1 MRVAIKKKMVTY
13 ARRAIRERVG
23 DRSIYVRRL
32 YGKYYINVCTVT
44 QKQERQ
50 RSYFA
55 QAQAISQ
62 AELSDRMR
70 RRYWERRAKASKI
83 KGAHRMVVSVLCK
96 MLKRYEGDVDEVL
109 VRLSE
114 KRRSLGERRNRT
126 VETNII
132 GLVDS
137 KKEEVGRNTNM
148 KLRQK
153 NTTLLYHYNEKSI
166 NLQRGIC
173 RT

>member
-1 MRVAIKKKMVTY
+1 
-13 ARRAIRERVG
+13 
-23 DRSIYVRRL
+23 
-32 YGKYYINVCTVT
+32 
-44 QKQERQ
+44 
-50 RSYFA
+50 
-55 QAQAISQ
+55 
-62 AELSDRMR
+62 
-70 RRYWERRAKASKI
+70 
-83 KGAHRMVVSVLCK
+83 MVVSVLCK
-96 MLKRYEGDVDEVL
+96 MLKRYDGDVDEVL